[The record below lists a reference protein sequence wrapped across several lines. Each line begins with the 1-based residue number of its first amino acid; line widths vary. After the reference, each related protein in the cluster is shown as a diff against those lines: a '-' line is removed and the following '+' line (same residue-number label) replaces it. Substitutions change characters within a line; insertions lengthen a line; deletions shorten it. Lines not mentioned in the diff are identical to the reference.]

1 MAVASRPFPL
11 TAREKFVPA
20 IENRPLWARN
30 LLFTRVLQVIC
41 KTARQRNF
49 LRLAEESQRNSSRT
63 PAYTIPRARACRAAR
78 RRAPPLPEPYARSGG
93 LHDHPRQPVSPWSK
107 PQALPGPRMPGVC
120 DADIAIIRS
129 HRHAQHVSRTKRYD
143 RKLPSRTSPRAN
155 FCPGSILLSPGCR
168 RRVSAPPPRWRG
180 SWAPRGDHPV
190 GAKCSDRPS
199 TPGAAGTSADRGF
212 RAGRRDGGVAAR
224 YRGGSAGPS
233 AQIFARDI

>member
-1 MAVASRPFPL
+1 MAVASRPFSPDSKGKI
-11 TAREKFVPA
+11 RSGDRKSS
-20 IENRPLWARN
+20 LWARN

-41 KTARQRNF
+41 KTTRQRNF

-63 PAYTIPRARACRAAR
+63 PAYTIGPSR
-78 RRAPPLPEPYARSGG
+78 RPSRVR
-93 LHDHPRQPVSPWSK
+93 VC
-107 PQALPGPRMPGVC
+107 PGVC

-143 RKLPSRTSPRAN
+143 RKLRSRTAPRAN

-190 GAKCSDRPS
+190 AAKCSDRPS

>member
-20 IENRPLWARN
+20 IENRPSGLEICFLPESYKSSARPPVSGI
-30 LLFTRVLQVIC
+30 FCVW
-41 KTARQRNF
+41 QRNRSGIQAERRPTPF
-49 LRLAEESQRNSSRT
+49 LGREPVERPVDGLRRFRNRT
-63 PAYTIPRARACRAAR
+63 PARAVFMTTHVNLYLLGPSR
-78 RRAPPLPEPYARSGG
+78 RPSRVR
-93 LHDHPRQPVSPWSK
+93 VC
-107 PQALPGPRMPGVC
+107 PGVC

-129 HRHAQHVSRTKRYD
+129 HRHARHVSRTKRYD
-143 RKLPSRTSPRAN
+143 RKLRSRTAPRAN

-168 RRVSAPPPRWRG
+168 RRVSAPPPRCRG

-190 GAKCSDRPS
+190 AAKCSDRPS